1 MTRARAPLNLKLS
14 REMKIL
20 LILLLMVAL
29 IGGWYVWTSTRSA
42 NVIANSGTGTTGT
55 GGPDNGGTEGGT
67 SGPVPIEGA
76 PAGSNTGGTTGTG
89 TAGAGTVNPALGTA
103 GAGTTTNPDGT
114 STGNGT
120 DPTGTVGGSVAP
132 DGTVTIPTLPP
143 LGNVDGTLVG
153 PNGEGTTV
161 ATPAPG
167 GINPDTALVL
177 LPGVNPF
184 RPLSVKADPT
194 AAGTTPTGSVTAN
207 ANPAGNG
214 NSTPNNTGTLDNS
227 GAAGNGGLD
236 PLGTTGGAVAIS
248 PIPGS
253 GDTVPADSVDVTGG
267 AFPLP
272 TIPGGEGNATD
283 IPNTDGVIITPG
295 NPTVTPDDT
304 VTANNGGTGNGATAS
319 NGSGN
324 GTGNGTG
331 TSNSGSDNS
340 GDTTSGNAGTGTTP
354 PPVEVV
360 LPPIKPPV
368 AGVRVPGVNRVPNL
382 TANAGSG
389 NNGAASGANGTGT
402 GAAGTG
408 TGAGV
413 IASLPTTAPRPG
425 TPQVITE
432 LTPLSTGTPAE
443 TTRPLDQ
450 NIAARE
456 LAFNAV
462 VLGPVNTAIFRSKD
476 GFLVVSVG
484 QTLPDSD
491 IVIKEVTATSATLA
505 LGNDTQTLE
514 LDKR

>member
-29 IGGWYVWTSTRSA
+29 IGGWYVWTSTRNA
-42 NVIANSGTGTTGT
+42 NVIADSGTGTTGT
-55 GGPDNGGTEGGT
+55 GGPDNSGTGND
-67 SGPVPIEGA
+67 GPVVIEGA
-76 PAGSNTGGTTGTG
+76 PSDGTPTTGT
-89 TAGAGTVNPALGTA
+89 TTVVS
-103 GAGTTTNPDGT
+103 PDGT
-114 STGNGT
+114 GAENGT
-120 DPTGTVGGSVAP
+120 ATGEEGTSGQNNVASN
-132 DGTVTIPTLPP
+132 GTVTIPTLPP
-143 LGNVDGTLVG
+143 LGNDDGTVAG

-161 ATPAPG
+161 ATPTPG
-167 GINPDTALVL
+167 GINPDTPLVL

-184 RPLSVKADPT
+184 RPLSVKTDAN
-194 AAGTTPTGSVTAN
+194 AAGTTPTGSVTAVNPSSGN
-207 ANPAGNG
+207 AAP
-214 NSTPNNTGTLDNS
+214 SNTGTLDNS
-227 GAAGNGGLD
+227 GAVSNGGLD
-236 PLGTTGGAVAIS
+236 PLGTNGGAIPIS

-253 GDTVPADSVDVTGG
+253 GETVPGDSADVSGG

-272 TIPGGEGNATD
+272 SIPGADGSGTD
-283 IPNTDGVIITPG
+283 SGVTITPG
-295 NPTVTPDDT
+295 IPPVTPLPTTPDP
-304 VTANNGGTGNGATAS
+304 VIANNGGNSTGS
-319 NGSGN
+319 S
-324 GTGNGTG
+324 
-331 TSNSGSDNS
+331 TSNPAT
-340 GDTTSGNAGTGTTP
+340 GDAGTGTNGAGTTP
-354 PPVEVV
+354 AEPP

-368 AGVRVPGVNRVPNL
+368 AGVNVPGVSRVPNL
-382 TANAGSG
+382 TANAGSNAG
-389 NNGAASGANGTGT
+389 TNGTASNGANGTVSGT
-402 GAAGTG
+402 DG
-408 TGAGV
+408 GV
-413 IASLPTTAPRPG
+413 NASLPTTAPRPG

-432 LTPLSTGTPAE
+432 LAPIGTGTPAE

-450 NIAARE
+450 SIAARE

>member
-1 MTRARAPLNLKLS
+1 VTRARAPLNLKLS

-20 LILLLMVAL
+20 LILLLMVGL

-55 GGPDNGGTEGGT
+55 GGGPDNGAG
-67 SGPVPIEGA
+67 GPVPIEGA
-76 PAGSNTGGTTGTG
+76 PAGGNTAPATG
-89 TAGAGTVNPALGTA
+89 TAGTVDPATVDPA
-103 GAGTTTNPDGT
+103 
-114 STGNGT
+114 TGNPVT
-120 DPTGTVGGSVAP
+120 ANPVTGTVQGAGSGEGTGPTEGTVAP

-143 LGNVDGTLVG
+143 LGNDDGTLVG

-167 GINPDTALVL
+167 GINPDTPLVL

-184 RPLSVKADPT
+184 RPLSVKADAN

-207 ANPAGNG
+207 ANPANGTGSAGNTTP
-214 NSTPNNTGTLDNS
+214 STNTGTLD
-227 GAAGNGGLD
+227 NGGLD
-236 PLGTTGGAVAIS
+236 PLGSGGGALPIS

-253 GDTVPADSVDVTGG
+253 GDTVSGDSVELQGG
-267 AFPLP
+267 AFPIP
-272 TIPGGEGNATD
+272 TIPGADGNVPD
-283 IPNTDGVIITPG
+283 DSGTDGVIITPAP
-295 NPTVTPDDT
+295 PTVTPDI
-304 VTANNGGTGNGATAS
+304 VTADNG
-319 NGSGN
+319 GN
-324 GTGNGTG
+324 GTGNGASGSNG
-331 TSNSGSDNS
+331 TSNAGNPNAGNPDV
-340 GDTTSGNAGTGTTP
+340 GNAGTGTNGTTT
-354 PPVEVV
+354 PPVEPP

-368 AGVRVPGVNRVPNL
+368 AGVSVPGVSRVPSL
-382 TANAGSG
+382 TANANGGS
-389 NNGAASGANGTGT
+389 NGTGANGTGT
-402 GAAGTG
+402 NGMGTNG
-408 TGAGV
+408 TGANGTAAGNAGV
-413 IASLPTTAPRPG
+413 TASLPTTAPRPG

-450 NIAARE
+450 NVAARE

>member
-42 NVIANSGTGTTGT
+42 NVIASSGTGTTGT
-55 GGPDNGGTEGGT
+55 GGTGNGNDNGGT
-67 SGPVPIEGA
+67 VPIEGA
-76 PAGSNTGGTTGTG
+76 PAGGNTG
-89 TAGAGTVNPALGTA
+89 TAGT
-103 GAGTTTNPDGT
+103 GTTTPDGT
-114 STGNGT
+114 VVGNTAVGT
-120 DPTGTVGGSVAP
+120 NAGETPAQNNVAP

-143 LGNVDGTLVG
+143 LGNDDGTLVG

-167 GINPDTALVL
+167 GINPDTPLVL

-184 RPLSVKADPT
+184 RPLSVKADLN
-194 AAGTTPTGSVTAN
+194 AAGGTTPTGSVTAT
-207 ANPAGNG
+207 ANTNPSSGNT
-214 NSTPNNTGTLDNS
+214 NTTPTNTGTLGNS
-227 GAAGNGGLD
+227 GLD
-236 PLGTTGGAVAIS
+236 PLGTNGGAVAIS

-253 GDTVPADSVDVTGG
+253 GDTVSGDSVDVTGG
-267 AFPLP
+267 AFPIP
-272 TIPGGEGNATD
+272 TIPGA
-283 IPNTDGVIITPG
+283 DGASTSGSDTPGGVTITPG
-295 NPTVTPDDT
+295 VPTTLPDT
-304 VTANNGGTGNGATAS
+304 VTANNGGA
-319 NGSGN
+319 GSN
-324 GTGNGTG
+324 GTGSTG
-331 TSNSGSDNS
+331 T
-340 GDTTSGNAGTGTTP
+340 TTSGTNPSSNTDAGNAGTNDNGTAVT
-354 PPVEVV
+354 PVEPP

-368 AGVRVPGVNRVPNL
+368 AGVSVPGVSRVPSL
-382 TANAGSG
+382 TTNANTGST
-389 NNGAASGANGTGT
+389 ATTSGTDATGT
-402 GAAGTG
+402 SVTAA
-408 TGAGV
+408 
-413 IASLPTTAPRPG
+413 LPTTAPRPG